1 MSVLL
6 GLRAAIIADI
16 ATELPQ
22 GWSVDGHLGRFTAA
36 DLTKFITVAPAVRV
50 AVLGLTD
57 PKPLDADAVE
67 WRVKIGVFVV
77 TKDQG
82 KALAREEIAAAAVET
97 IILRAFGSRWSMGPS
112 GVKPAEATTAQTI
125 FNDDTLRQGIALWAI
140 DWSQPVVLSRDDTT
154 GEGET
159 NPLKELWVGIAP
171 DIGAAH
177 RDDYIGPFP
186 STLEASDV

>member
-6 GLRAAIIADI
+6 NLRAAVIAAI
-16 ATELPQ
+16 TAQLPK
-22 GWSVDGHLGRFTAA
+22 GWDVGGHLGRFTAN
-36 DLTKFITVAPAVRV
+36 DLTKFITLAPAVRV

-57 PKPLDADAVE
+57 PKPQDGDAVE

-97 IILRAFGSRWSMGPS
+97 IVLNAFGSRWGMGAA
-112 GVKPAEATTAQTI
+112 GVRPAEAATAQTI

-140 DWSQPVVLSRDDTT
+140 DWSQPVVL
-154 GEGET
+154 EKNEAAEI

-177 RDDYIGPFP
+177 VDDYIGPFP
-186 STLEASDV
+186 PAEATDD

>member
-6 GLRAAIIADI
+6 NLRAAIIADI
-16 ATELPQ
+16 AARLPK

-36 DLTKFITVAPAVRV
+36 DLTRFITVAPAVRV

-57 PKPLDADAVE
+57 PKPQDGDAVE

-82 KALAREEIAAAAVET
+82 KTLAREEIAAAAVET
-97 IILRAFGSRWSMGPS
+97 IVLNAFGSRWGMGAA
-112 GVKPAEATTAQTI
+112 GVKPAEAATAQTI

-140 DWSQPVVLSRDDTT
+140 DWSQPVVLSRDDTS
-154 GEGET
+154 GEGGT

-171 DIGAAH
+171 DIGEAH

-186 STLEASDV
+186 PAGATDD

>member
-6 GLRAAIIADI
+6 NLRAAIIAGI
-16 ATELPQ
+16 ADQLPK
-22 GWSVDGHLGRFTAA
+22 GWDVGGHLGRFTAN

-57 PKPLDADAVE
+57 PKPHDGEAVE

-97 IILRAFGSRWSMGPS
+97 IVVNAFGSRWGMGAA
-112 GVKPAEATTAQTI
+112 GVRPAEAATAQTI
-125 FNDDTLRQGIALWAI
+125 FNDDTLRHGVALWGI
-140 DWSQPVVLSRDDTT
+140 DWSQPVILSRA
-154 GEGET
+154 EAAEF

-171 DIGAAH
+171 EIGAAH
-177 RDDYIGPFP
+177 RDAYIGPFP
-186 STLEASDV
+186 PAEASEASND